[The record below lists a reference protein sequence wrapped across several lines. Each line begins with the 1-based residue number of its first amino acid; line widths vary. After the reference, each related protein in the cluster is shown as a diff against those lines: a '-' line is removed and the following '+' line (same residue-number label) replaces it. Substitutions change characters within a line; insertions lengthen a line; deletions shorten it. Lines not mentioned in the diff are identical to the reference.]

1 MRQPKRK
8 PTAPAPKLKKAE
20 IDERILSG
28 LDVLISRARNKNVRE
43 ALERMKSRR
52 AAKVSR

>member
-8 PTAPAPKLKKAE
+8 RIPAPKLKKAE

-28 LDVLISRARNKNVRE
+28 LDVLISRARNRNVRA
-43 ALERMKSRR
+43 ALERMKARR
-52 AAKVSR
+52 AAKMAR